1 MSPSKL
7 TLYGRGTSDNVQK
20 TLWAL
25 GETGQPFEHVPLGGS
40 HGGLDDPDFVAMNLH
55 RRVPT
60 LRDGD
65 TVVWESDA
73 IVRYVAAKYSP
84 GNLWPV
90 EVSERSR
97 ADQWMAWTLA
107 HLYDDSNLLFW
118 LTVRTPVPDQDP
130 ARIDRVHRRLS
141 ARYQAL
147 DEHLSANEYVTGGRL
162 TMGDIPPGAT
172 LYRYFHLPVERESF
186 PHLERWYALLCAR
199 PAYRR
204 YVMVSFEELRGRLAY

>member
-1 MSPSKL
+1 ML

-20 TLWAL
+20 VLWAL

-40 HGGLDDPDFVAMNLH
+40 YGGLDEPWFIAMNPH

-60 LRDGD
+60 LKDGD

-73 IVRYVAAKYSP
+73 IIRYVAAKYSY
-84 GNLWPV
+84 GMLWPV
-90 EVSERSR
+90 DIVERSR

-118 LTVRTPVPDQDP
+118 LTVRTPVAQQD
-130 ARIDRVHRRLS
+130 AGRIERVHERLS
-141 ARYQAL
+141 ARYRAL
-147 DEHLSANEYVTGGRL
+147 DAHLSAHEYVTGERL
-162 TMGDIPPGAT
+162 TMGDVPPGAT
-172 LYRYFHLPVERESF
+172 LFRYFNLPVRRESF
-186 PHLERWYALLCAR
+186 PHVERWYALLCAR
-199 PAYRR
+199 AAYRK

>member
-1 MSPSKL
+1 ML

-25 GETGQPFEHVPLGGS
+25 GETGREFEHVPLGGAY
-40 HGGLDDPDFVAMNLH
+40 GGLDDPRFAAMNPH

-60 LRDGD
+60 LEDGD

-73 IVRYVAAKYSP
+73 IIRYVAAKYSS
-84 GNLWPV
+84 GVLWPV
-90 EVSERSR
+90 DVAERSR

-118 LTVRTPVPDQDP
+118 LTVRTPVEAQDTD
-130 ARIDRVHRRLS
+130 RIERVRERLN
-141 ARYQAL
+141 ARYRVL
-147 DEHLSANEYVTGGRL
+147 DEHLSAHEYVAGHRF
-162 TMGDIPPGAT
+162 TMGDIPAGAT
-172 LYRYFHLPVERESF
+172 LYRYFNLPVERESF
-186 PHLERWYALLCAR
+186 PHLERWYGRLGAR
-199 PAYRR
+199 APYRK

>member
-1 MSPSKL
+1 ML

-20 TLWAL
+20 VLWAL

-40 HGGLDDPDFVAMNLH
+40 YGGLDEPWFTAMNRH

-60 LRDGD
+60 LKDGD

-73 IVRYVAAKYSP
+73 IIRYVAAKYSY
-84 GNLWPV
+84 GMLWPV
-90 EVSERSR
+90 DIVERSR

-118 LTVRTPVPDQDP
+118 LTVRTPVAQQD
-130 ARIDRVHRRLS
+130 AGRIERVHERLS
-141 ARYQAL
+141 ARYRAL
-147 DEHLSANEYVTGGRL
+147 DAHLSAHEYVTGERL
-162 TMGDIPPGAT
+162 TMGDVPPGAT
-172 LYRYFHLPVERESF
+172 LFRYFNLPVRRESF
-186 PHLERWYALLCAR
+186 PHVERWYALLCAR
-199 PAYRR
+199 AAYRK